1 MANWQG
7 MILTTKGRALQAK
20 VEAGKTLLSLTKI
33 KLGDGVI
40 SGTQTLEGLVDL
52 VNPKQIIGITT
63 IDPQSSGICK
73 ITGTVTNV
81 GLETGYN
88 IKELG
93 LFATDPDDGEI
104 LYAVTTDSNFDYL
117 QAEGGAT
124 IVSEEFN
131 LSISISNTSQV
142 TATIDATGL
151 LTVSSATLLI
161 ANLIATHDDSASA
174 HPDAFSAHNKDA
186 VSHADIR
193 AALKKAGAMPLGA
206 IMPFLMTA
214 PPAGWLAL
222 DTGALLSRATY
233 PDLWTWVQANAP
245 LITETVWQT
254 QAAAQSSVGAYSSGD
269 GSTTFR
275 LPRILDYVRG
285 GLTADVGMWQGDAIR
300 NITGGPIN
308 AVICAPTGALVNNG
322 TISYGGGGGAAT
334 ATNVSFDASKIVP
347 TADENRPKTI
357 KMLYCVK
364 AFDTETNQGL
374 IDISEL
380 ANEVAGKQTVLGYI
394 KFWDEKPAGTHGGTF
409 TTGAWRTRDLN
420 KKQVYGIPDSVI
432 SLVNNQITLPA
443 GTYHISIHS
452 PAENVAIHRLMLF
465 NVTDNQALIYGIG
478 INGKEA
484 VSDDGI
490 DSYALI
496 FGVITLTK
504 SSILEIRHRCSATWA
519 TTGYGCAVNWD
530 SVPEIYTVAEFIK
543 LG

>member
-7 MILTTKGRALQAK
+7 MILTTKGRVLQAK

-40 SGTQTLEGLVDL
+40 VGSQTLEGLTDL
-52 VNPKQIIGITT
+52 VSPKQIIGITT

-161 ANLIATHDDSASA
+161 GHLIAAHDDSESA
-174 HPDAFSAHNKDA
+174 HADAFAAHNNDA
-186 VSHADIR
+186 ASHADIR
-193 AALKKAGAMPLGA
+193 ALLKKAGAMPLGT
-206 IMPFLMTA
+206 ILPFLMKS

-222 DTGALLSRATY
+222 DTGALVSRSTY
-233 PDLWTWVQANAP
+233 PDLWTWVQSNAP
-245 LITETVWQT
+245 LISETDWQT
-254 QAAAQSSVGAYSSGD
+254 QAAAQSSVGAYSTGD

-275 LPRILDYVRG
+275 LPKILDYVRG
-285 GLTADVGMWQGDAIR
+285 GLTAEAGTWQGDAFKSHAHNTTSYI
-300 NITGGPIN
+300 NTTFTQGSPDYLTSVGHSGNSVALGTTTTGGEE
-308 AVICAPTGALVNNG
+308 T
-322 TISYGGGGGAAT
+322 
-334 ATNVSFDASKIVP
+334 
-347 TADENRPKTI
+347 RPKTI

-364 AFDTETNQGL
+364 AFDAAVDQGTVEITAMANELLGKVDKTTYAANFTGIIETNGYQKLPSGL
-374 IDISEL
+374 ILQWGYIAKSANAAVLFPLAFPKICFGINITPDNDYSISGSQYQ
-380 ANEVAGKQTVLGYI
+380 ASSMAINKSTTGFTYKAIAGNNGGSMSVAGFYM
-394 KFWDEKPAGTHGGTF
+394 
-409 TTGAWRTRDLN
+409 
-420 KKQVYGIPDSVI
+420 
-432 SLVNNQITLPA
+432 
-443 GTYHISIHS
+443 
-452 PAENVAIHRLMLF
+452 AI
-465 NVTDNQALIYGIG
+465 
-478 INGKEA
+478 GK
-484 VSDDGI
+484 
-490 DSYALI
+490 
-496 FGVITLTK
+496 
-504 SSILEIRHRCSATWA
+504 
-519 TTGYGCAVNWD
+519 
-530 SVPEIYTVAEFIK
+530 
-543 LG
+543 